1 MKRRCRV
8 TVTIVD
14 SSTQALLGSVSIDI
28 NIEDDLL
35 TAPPGPLLDRA
46 QNRYVEGITALGM
59 TAYLDAFGGQR
70 VPRKR

>member
-1 MKRRCRV
+1 MKRRCRI
-8 TVTIVD
+8 TITITD
-14 SSTQALLGSVSIDI
+14 SNTQALLGSVSIDN

-46 QNRYVEGITALGM
+46 QSRYQEGMTALAM

-70 VPRKR
+70 VPRQR